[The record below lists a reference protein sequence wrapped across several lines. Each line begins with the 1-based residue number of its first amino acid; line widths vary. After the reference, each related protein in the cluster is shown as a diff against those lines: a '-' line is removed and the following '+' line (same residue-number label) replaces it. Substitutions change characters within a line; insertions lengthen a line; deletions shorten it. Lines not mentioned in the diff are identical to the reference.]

1 MGISATV
8 ICVLCPCLI
17 IEPARQYMMFELA
30 LIGAHIVLVSDFLFH
45 FFGFVLEL
53 GLIDSILLVHILYRV
68 MDEYFMKRLD
78 ISLNELR
85 ERQLTYENLEDH
97 NVEYGSGDNSPAT
110 LSNSS
115 SSSGGSGC
123 KFRKLT
129 YNEVSRSFDQYDSA
143 KYFNEMSILQT
154 YFNGQKHL
162 YTYSKNVTYRKLNML
177 VLPTLF
183 LSTSGTI
190 MVPFISHF
198 EWSSGVISTIYAIIT
213 LLLGLVNYFRLE
225 SSYQQFSSLADR
237 YDKLQ
242 TSLEFTNS
250 KLVFIE
256 NSAELERSV
265 ATNIREFEDKLSDIV
280 NVIVPE
286 DVKRIFPVICNI
298 NIFSFMRKIDAHK
311 RALIIQYKDVKNEIR
326 YIYYKDKNKDRD
338 MDKDKRLQSLLDTKE
353 RLRLEIIQ
361 YKDVYNS
368 IDFEF
373 VREIR
378 MAEDKIKNWF
388 WWLLFGASAEPINNP
403 IIQKYLA

>member
-1 MGISATV
+1 
-8 ICVLCPCLI
+8 
-17 IEPARQYMMFELA
+17 
-30 LIGAHIVLVSDFLFH
+30 
-45 FFGFVLEL
+45 
-53 GLIDSILLVHILYRV
+53 
-68 MDEYFMKRLD
+68 MDDYFMKRLD

-110 LSNSS
+110 LSHSS
-115 SSSGGSGC
+115 TGSGSGSGSGYR
-123 KFRKLT
+123 FRKLT
-129 YNEVSRSFDQYDSA
+129 YNEVSRSFDQYDSS

-177 VLPTLF
+177 ILPTLF

-198 EWSSGVISTIYAIIT
+198 EWSSGVISAIYAIIT

-242 TSLEFTNS
+242 TSLELTNS
-250 KLVFIE
+250 KLIFIE
-256 NSAELERSV
+256 NGAELERSV
-265 ATNIREFEDKLSDIV
+265 AANIREFEDKLSDIV

-286 DVKRIFPVICNI
+286 DVKRLFPVICNI
-298 NIFSFMRKIDAHK
+298 NIFSFIRKIDANK
-311 RALIIQYKDVKNEIR
+311 RGLIIKYKDIKNEIR
-326 YIYYKDKNKDRD
+326 YIYYKNKDRD
-338 MDKDKRLQSLLDTKE
+338 RDRDRDNRLQSLIDARE
-353 RLRLEIIQ
+353 RLRIEIIQ

-368 IDFEF
+368 IDVEF

-388 WWLLFGASAEPINNP
+388 WVLLCGVSVEPINNP
-403 IIQKYLA
+403 IIQKYLT

>member
-1 MGISATV
+1 
-8 ICVLCPCLI
+8 
-17 IEPARQYMMFELA
+17 
-30 LIGAHIVLVSDFLFH
+30 
-45 FFGFVLEL
+45 
-53 GLIDSILLVHILYRV
+53 
-68 MDEYFMKRLD
+68 MDDYFIKRLD

-85 ERQLTYENLEDH
+85 ERQLTYENMEDH
-97 NVEYGSGDNSPAT
+97 NVEYGSGNNSPAT
-110 LSNSS
+110 LSH
-115 SSSGGSGC
+115 SSSGSGSGSGSGC
-123 KFRKLT
+123 HFRKLT

-177 VLPTLF
+177 ILPTLF

-190 MVPFISHF
+190 MVPFISQF
-198 EWSSGVISTIYAIIT
+198 EWSSGVISTIYAVIT

-242 TSLEFTNS
+242 TSLELTNS
-250 KLVFIE
+250 KLMFIE
-256 NSAELERSV
+256 NGAELERSV
-265 ATNIREFEDKLSDIV
+265 AANIREFEDKLSDIV

-286 DVKRIFPVICNI
+286 DVKRLFPVICNI
-298 NIFSFMRKIDAHK
+298 NIFSFMRKIEAHK
-311 RALIIQYKDVKNEIR
+311 RGLIIQYKDIKNEIR
-326 YIYYKDKNKDRD
+326 YIYYKSKDKDKDKDKN
-338 MDKDKRLQSLLDTKE
+338 KRLQSLLDAKE
-353 RLRLEIIQ
+353 RLRIEIIQ

-368 IDFEF
+368 IDVEF

-388 WWLLFGASAEPINNP
+388 GGLLCGVSAEPIHNT